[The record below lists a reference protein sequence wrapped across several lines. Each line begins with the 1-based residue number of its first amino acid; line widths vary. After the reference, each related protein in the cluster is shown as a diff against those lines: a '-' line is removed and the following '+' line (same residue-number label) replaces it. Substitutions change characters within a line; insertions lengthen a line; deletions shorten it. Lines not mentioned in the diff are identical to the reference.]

1 MKQRAALA
9 FILTAPAAIAA
20 IFVRNRKRAAGNNP
34 HWIAVMSG
42 SSTQPTAF
50 AQGFATAIMGGI
62 ELDLRHATLDATP
75 ATLDVAVFG
84 GGLLLRVPDD
94 WQVTLDVHRT
104 MGGVRDYR
112 ATPSNSTATPDLIVV
127 GSVLMGGLAIAGD
140 IDLADLARNRTD
152 A

>member
-1 MKQRAALA
+1 
-9 FILTAPAAIAA
+9 
-20 IFVRNRKRAAGNNP
+20 
-34 HWIAVMSG
+34 
-42 SSTQPTAF
+42 
-50 AQGFATAIMGGI
+50 MGGI
-62 ELDLRHATLDATP
+62 ELDLRHATIDATP
-75 ATLDVAVFG
+75 ATLDIAVFW